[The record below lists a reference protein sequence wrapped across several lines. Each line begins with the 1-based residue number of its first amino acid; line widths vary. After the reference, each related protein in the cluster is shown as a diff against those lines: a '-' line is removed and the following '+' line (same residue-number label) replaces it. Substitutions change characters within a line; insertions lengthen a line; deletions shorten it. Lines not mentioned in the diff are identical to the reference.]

1 MSRNDEEWDKYTDEI
16 RSIDSEEL
24 HETRPNRW
32 TGPGSTWRKL
42 TAEDRAVHAALEAVR
57 HRDLALHLY
66 NAFALKMGGHRCG
79 PGDEVS
85 FSHVKVRWR
94 DTAANWGSGRR

>member
-1 MSRNDEEWDKYTDEI
+1 MPGNDEEWDKNTDEI

-42 TAEDRAVHAALEAVR
+42 TAEDRAVHAALEGLR
-57 HRDLALHLY
+57 NRDLGVHLY
-66 NAFALKMGGHRCG
+66 NAFALKQKGRRGG
-79 PGDEVS
+79 PGEEVS
-85 FSHVKVRWR
+85 SLY
-94 DTAANWGSGRR
+94 ASS

>member
-1 MSRNDEEWDKYTDEI
+1 MSRNDEERDKYADDI
-16 RSIDSEEL
+16 RSIDSDEL

-42 TAEDRAVHAALEAVR
+42 TAGDRAVHAALEAVR
-57 HRDLALHLY
+57 HRDLSVHLY
-66 NAFALKMGGHRCG
+66 NAFALKRGALGWGG

-85 FSHVKVRWR
+85 FLLVMAVIG
-94 DTAANWGSGRR
+94 AADVTDGSC

>member
-1 MSRNDEEWDKYTDEI
+1 MSRNDEDWDRNTDDI

-42 TAEDRAVHAALEAVR
+42 TAEDRAVHSALEAVR
-57 HRDLALHLY
+57 HRDLSVHLY
-66 NAFALKMGGHRCG
+66 NAFALKRGGHGGG
-79 PGDEVS
+79 PGDEV
-85 FSHVKVRWR
+85 R
-94 DTAANWGSGRR
+94 